1 MQQTASAST
10 EELARLSELIGSIYQ
25 GATEPEH
32 WNKVLPAISAWVGSP
47 RCMILTPM
55 LPADKGGFYF
65 NNSVP
70 EAFMQLYSTKYY
82 AQDIWAI
89 RAMERNLLYEGNVIL
104 SDEEVVSFDELSRTE
119 FYQDFLFKQDT
130 VHIMSG
136 ILFGLNSSGQLP
148 MTTMT
153 FHRGLKDG
161 AFTSYERDRLKLLVP
176 HLSRALG
183 VMVRLRDAD
192 LRIVSSLSALDRL
205 SSGVL
210 LFGPQRQLVYANRAA
225 RRILEEEDGLRLRH
239 LANVSGLGEVV
250 AEDDEVHEALSTA
263 VMGAVSPDILHTEH
277 YSRAVLVPR
286 PSGRQEYMLNF
297 SSLASHNEFGA
308 GSDAPRAIV
317 FITDSAATIELDVEL
332 MKKTYGLTPA
342 EIRVAESMAE
352 CLTVEEAAEQLGVS
366 RATVKSQLQSI
377 YQKTNTNN
385 RAKLMRLIMSLAQ
398 IEK

>member
-148 MTTMT
+148 MITMT

-225 RRILEEEDGLRLRH
+225 RRILEEEDGLRLSH

-317 FITDSAATIELDVEL
+317 FITDSAAPIELDVEL